1 VAVYLLALGAAML
14 FGLGSVVQ
22 QRVASDAPPG
32 KTLKISLL
40 LWLVRRPSWLA
51 GVGAGAVGTVLSGTA
66 LSTGS
71 VALVQPLLVTGLLF
85 ALPLSAAWRRQR
97 LAGRDWL
104 GALATAGGLAA
115 FVAAGRPEPG
125 TQVPPPQWHW
135 LVTIAA
141 IAALTGGLLFAL
153 PLSAAWRRQRLA
165 GRDWLGALATAGG
178 LGAFIVAGRPEPGTQ
193 VPPPQWH
200 WLVTIAAIA
209 ALTGGLLVLGRQL
222 GPVRRAPLLGA
233 GAGMIFGLQGGFTQ
247 TTAHLAAGA
256 GISSVLLHW
265 PAYAVAV
272 TALSGTLLA
281 QSAYEMA
288 PLAASLPALSAIQP
302 ITGIGVGVGVLGG
315 EIVLDALPFGIE
327 MAGLAVMTGGIWLL
341 ATSPLV
347 TGEVDLLEQRHEEGL
362 AYQTEQRLRHDLDLL
377 QQDLDAL
384 EEHLRPD
391 RRRQRTLEHVCEDLD
406 RVEAQL
412 TRLTDLQQDIGRRR
426 LLVQQRAAARPPKE
440 RAELARRERVL
451 DEWEERISAGELT
464 LRGRADEM
472 RTRAEALRA
481 TR

>member
-40 LWLVRRPSWLA
+40 LWLVRRPTWLA

-66 LSTGS
+66 LSMGS

-141 IAALTGGLLFAL
+141 IAALTGGLL
-153 PLSAAWRRQRLA
+153 
-165 GRDWLGALATAGG
+165 
-178 LGAFIVAGRPEPGTQ
+178 
-193 VPPPQWH
+193 
-200 WLVTIAAIA
+200 
-209 ALTGGLLVLGRQL
+209 VLGRKF

-391 RRRQRTLEHVCEDLD
+391 RRQRTLEHVCEDLD